1 MKESKKAAELKRSLL
16 EKENKLEKNAL
27 KYIEIQTECLFMK
40 KLLREA
46 TVVPLTDKIVINM
59 DEFEKHIDEILSIV
73 K

>member
-27 KYIEIQTECLFMK
+27 KYIEIQTECLLMK
-40 KLLREA
+40 KLLRES